1 MKGHNRQISNKTS
14 IWIIKRCLLLP
25 FASLPTTLLP
35 LLLQPSLSS
44 HSFRPLTSGSPLLHR
59 PRPPLPSSLSLTLPP
74 SVVSTLSPPLRHSF
88 PTFLPPSQ
96 SFISVVLPAPP
107 PSIHP
112 VSLPPLRKTNALTKF
127 FFVFHKVVGAG
138 KKVDSF
144 GRGHRT
150 HTHTLTHG
158 GWGGLCC
165 VLLLISK
172 NKSRGQRQ
180 EARSRARC
188 YYSPMKNKQKK

>member
-1 MKGHNRQISNKTS
+1 M
-14 IWIIKRCLLLP
+14 KRCLLLP

-44 HSFRPLTSGSPLLHR
+44 DSFRPLTSGSPLLYR

-74 SVVSTLSPPLRHSF
+74 SVVSTLSPPCIILSPLF
-88 PTFLPPSQ
+88 PPTSHP
-96 SFISVVLPAPP
+96 FISLVLPAPP

-112 VSLPPLRKTNALTKF
+112 VYSPSSTENRCFNKVF
-127 FFVFHKVVGAG
+127 FSSIKWGGKLILSVGA
-138 KKVDSF
+138 VAELDT
-144 GRGHRT
+144 HTIHT
-150 HTHTLTHG
+150 HTHTHRH
-158 GWGGLCC
+158 GGLCC

-180 EARSRARC
+180 EAEPDVIIVR
-188 YYSPMKNKQKK
+188 